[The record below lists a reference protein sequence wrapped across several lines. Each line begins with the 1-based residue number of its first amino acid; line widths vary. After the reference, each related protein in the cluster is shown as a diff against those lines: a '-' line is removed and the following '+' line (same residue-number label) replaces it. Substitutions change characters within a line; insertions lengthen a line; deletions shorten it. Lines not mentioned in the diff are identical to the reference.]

1 LILPAVAA
9 KAARGLLEAQAEMA
23 VIGSMDMVDLVDF
36 LAAAAAVG
44 IMVMVHKAANS
55 LGIQVV
61 AEAAHTSR
69 RSLRSERSIRILS

>member
-1 LILPAVAA
+1 VAA
-9 KAARGLLEAQAEMA
+9 KAARGLLEAQAEIA
-23 VIGSMDMVDLVDF
+23 VIGSIIVVDLVDF
-36 LAAAAAVG
+36 LAVAAVAG

-61 AEAAHTSR
+61 VEAAHTSR